1 MMGNEMERSRRVAR
15 SRGRWRR
22 VPPNRRA
29 GRHRL
34 QTTIITRTPFAL
46 ETRQRQDFPMNDPES
61 HLNAAV
67 PVEMAGRRFDQVLA
81 ELFPDYSRSRL
92 TIWIKSGDALLDGVA
107 VAPRHLVRGGEAVA
121 LRVRTEREV
130 GAEPE
135 AIALDIRHEDADV
148 LVVNKPPGLVVHP
161 GAGNSA
167 GTLQNA
173 LLHHDPK
180 LGGVPRA
187 GIVHRLD
194 KDTSGLMVVARTMRA
209 HTSLVEQL
217 SARDVHRQY
226 AAIVYGA
233 MIAGGRVDAPIGR
246 HPHDRLK
253 QAVREDGREAVTHYR
268 VRERFRAMTLVECR
282 LETGRTHQI
291 RVHMAHVK
299 HPLIGD
305 PQYGGLL
312 KLPKGATP
320 ELVEALRGF
329 RRQALH
335 AEKLEFLHPGSGKS
349 IAVEAE
355 RPADME
361 TLLAALR
368 ADTREHAR

>member
-1 MMGNEMERSRRVAR
+1 
-15 SRGRWRR
+15 
-22 VPPNRRA
+22 
-29 GRHRL
+29 
-34 QTTIITRTPFAL
+34 
-46 ETRQRQDFPMNDPES
+46 MNDPES
-61 HLNAAV
+61 NLNATV

-92 TIWIKSGDALLDGVA
+92 TTWIKSGDARLDGAV
-107 VAPRHLVRGGEAVA
+107 VAPRQLVRGGEAVA
-121 LRVRTEREV
+121 LQVRTEREV

-148 LVVNKPPGLVVHP
+148 LVVNKPAGLVVHP
-161 GAGNSA
+161 GAGNPA

-180 LGGVPRA
+180 LAEVPRA

-217 SARDVHRQY
+217 SAREVHRQY

-268 VRERFRAMTLVECR
+268 VRERFRTMTLVECR

-299 HPLIGD
+299 HPLVGD

-335 AEKLEFLHPGSGKS
+335 AEKLEFVHPRSGKS

-361 TLLAALR
+361 GLLAALR
-368 ADTREHAR
+368 ADVREHGR